1 MMNALFDPQPKA
13 QAFPERTG
21 HSMPMSRT
29 AEEIPTQRREGAES
43 QREETG
49 RSFCLAASR
58 LCAFA

>member
-1 MMNALFDPQPKA
+1 MMNALFNRQPKA
-13 QAFPERTG
+13 QAFPERVG
-21 HSMPMSRT
+21 DSMPAPQPAKET
-29 AEEIPTQRREGAES
+29 LTQRREGAES